1 MGFERTTTCNE
12 KIDFEV
18 SIACDIEK
26 YFSYYKKMFFHIS
39 GESLSFIYYEFSRF
53 LRTSKAERFQFKDSK
68 IKWDILSLSN
78 VVYIDK
84 KKKKRDQCDRNCRN
98 NILFLVVDP
107 RIHFLSYL
115 TAYFS
120 MLRLKR

>member
-39 GESLSFIYYEFSRF
+39 GRSLSFIYYEFSRFFKIF

-68 IKWDILSLSN
+68 LNWNILSLSN
-78 VVYIDK
+78 VVYVDK
-84 KKKKRDQCDRNCRN
+84 KKKKETNAIEIVEIIFYSSLL
-98 NILFLVVDP
+98 ILES
-107 RIHFLSYL
+107 I
-115 TAYFS
+115 FS
-120 MLRLKR
+120 HI